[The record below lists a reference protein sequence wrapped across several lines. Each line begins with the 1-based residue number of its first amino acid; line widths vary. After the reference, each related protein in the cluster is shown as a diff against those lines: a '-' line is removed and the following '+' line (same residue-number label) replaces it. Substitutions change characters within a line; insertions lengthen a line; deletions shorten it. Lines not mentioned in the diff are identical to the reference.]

1 MSKIIKERIDALNQE
16 IEQLMDP
23 ATFVLNPRISEI
35 DKEIRELQAKCE
47 HNFVNGIC
55 EFCYRGNCNE

>member
-23 ATFVLNPRISEI
+23 TTFVLNPRIQEI
-35 DKEIRELQAKCE
+35 NKEIKMLQHQCR

-55 EFCYRGNCNE
+55 ELCYRGECDE

>member
-23 ATFVLNPRISEI
+23 TTFVLNPRIQEI
-35 DKEIRELQAKCE
+35 DKEIKKLQHQCR

-55 EFCYRGNCNE
+55 EFCCRGECNE

>member
-1 MSKIIKERIDALNQE
+1 MSKEIKMKIDALNQE

-23 ATFVLNPRISEI
+23 TTFVLNPRIGEI

-47 HNFVNGIC
+47 HRFVNGIC
-55 EFCYRGNCNE
+55 EFCYRGDCNE

>member
-23 ATFVLNPRISEI
+23 TTFVLNPRIQEI
-35 DKEIRELQAKCE
+35 DKEIRALQAECK

-55 EFCYRGNCNE
+55 EFCCRGECNE

>member
-16 IEQLMDP
+16 IEQLLDP
-23 ATFVLNPRISEI
+23 TTFVLNPRISEI
-35 DKEIRELQAKCE
+35 DKEIRALQAKCE

-55 EFCYRGNCNE
+55 EFCYRGDCNE

>member
-23 ATFVLNPRISEI
+23 TTFVLNPRISEI
-35 DKEIRELQAKCE
+35 NDEIKTLQAQCD
-47 HNFVNGIC
+47 HNFINGIC
-55 EFCYRGNCNE
+55 EFCYRSECNE